1 MVIFCAIIFL
11 RMLVVFYIFAFIF
24 GAVFG
29 SFLCCQAWRLRLMQE
44 KKASVGKR
52 SVCLHCKK
60 QLKWYDN
67 IPILSW
73 RVLRGKC
80 RYCGKKIG
88 VAELLTEVLSGMA
101 FLVLMY
107 FFLEV
112 CGGKALIEGGVV
124 EGNILLWA
132 SSLVLFLLSLVLIF
146 LSIYDG
152 KWGELPT
159 IFLIIACVLGIAYW
173 VVAGFAGGFSTEY
186 LWHSLGALALLS
198 GLYEILYLVSR
209 GRWVGDGDAIL
220 CIPIALVLGNVWL
233 ALFAL
238 FIANTL
244 GCLYVL
250 PTAVKKKGKRV
261 QKIYF
266 GPFLVVAFYI
276 VLLFGGQILSLVK
289 F

>member
-1 MVIFCAIIFL
+1 
-11 RMLVVFYIFAFIF
+11 
-24 GAVFG
+24 
-29 SFLCCQAWRLRLMQE
+29 MQE

-52 SVCLHCKK
+52 SVCLYCKK

-73 RVLRGKC
+73 LVLRGKC

-88 VAELLTEVLSGMA
+88 VAELLAEILSGIT

-112 CGGKALIEGGVV
+112 CGGKD
-124 EGNILLWA
+124 
-132 SSLVLFLLSLVLIF
+132 LVLGTGAQGNVLLMINCLVLVLLSLVLIF

-159 IFLIIACVLGIAYW
+159 AFLIITCILGVVYW
-173 VVAGFAGGFSTEY
+173 VIGGFAGEFSATY
-186 LWHSLGALALLS
+186 LWHSLGALALLA

-233 ALFAL
+233 ALFVL
-238 FIANTL
+238 FIANIL
-244 GCLYVL
+244 GCLYAL
-250 PTAVKKKGKRV
+250 PTAFKKKGKRTL
-261 QKIYF
+261 KIYF
-266 GPFLVVAFYI
+266 GPFLVIAFYI
-276 VLLFGGQILSLVK
+276 VLLFGEQILSLVM